1 MVSDRH
7 LCVALGEPRPQSERQ
22 QELLCLQAA
31 HSNCAR
37 YLRGVANPEAPAT
50 RSRIPR
56 PTVLAAVVLLAS
68 IGFSFGFVL
77 QRGGLELSGFQS
89 LSQSAGASRP
99 VPTTAAVTTASQ
111 AAFGPGVSISPPPG
125 RHRDRDRRAD
135 RHTAAADTR
144 PHRRPNAWPFAE
156 PNAWPFAQPV
166 AGADAERERGRDP
179 RRDAGFHHR
188 ADTRAHAAAHGDAPT
203 HERPVPVITRCP
215 GRSDCWSYTVRTGD
229 NLFSIAH
236 WFGVSLDR
244 IHAMNPWA
252 RTRGIHPGNDLL
264 YSDADPLTAPRRRDP
279 AIPRHPASTPDC
291 WIPPEPARHAAHRAT
306 AGDVTS
312 AVTRG

>member
-7 LCVALGEPRPQSERQ
+7 LCVAFGEPRPQSERQ

-99 VPTTAAVTTASQ
+99 VPTTAAVTTASH
-111 AAFGPGVSISPPPG
+111 AAFGPGVSISPLPAATEIATAGPTATPPPPTPG
-125 RHRDRDRRAD
+125 PTVAPTPGHSPSPTPGPSPSPSPVPTPSASAIA
-135 RHTAAADTR
+135 T
-144 PHRRPNAWPFAE
+144 
-156 PNAWPFAQPV
+156 PV
-166 AGADAERERGRDP
+166 ASPAVTPAPTPEPTP
-179 RRDAGFHHR
+179 RRTATPR
-188 ADTRAHAAAHGDAPT
+188 PT
-203 HERPVPVITRCP
+203 SDRFAVITRCP
-215 GRSDCWSYTVRTGD
+215 GRSDCWIYTVRTGD

-244 IHAMNPWA
+244 IYAMNPWA

-264 YSDADPLTAPRRRDP
+264 
-279 AIPRHPASTPDC
+279 IPTP
-291 WIPPEPARHAAHRAT
+291 
-306 AGDVTS
+306 
-312 AVTRG
+312 TR